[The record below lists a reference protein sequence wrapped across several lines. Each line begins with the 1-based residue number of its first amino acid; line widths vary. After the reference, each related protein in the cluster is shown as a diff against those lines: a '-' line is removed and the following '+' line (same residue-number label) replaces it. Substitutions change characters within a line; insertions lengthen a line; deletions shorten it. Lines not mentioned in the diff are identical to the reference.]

1 MGAIILK
8 ELKLGRRSLLV
19 WLLITFFTATFG
31 ALEYEMVSSNVEMVE
46 QGINAMPRIVRI
58 MFGIDGVGLSTALD
72 YYLVMFFWY
81 GLLAYAHAVSVGA
94 SLLSKDERDK
104 TAEYLYTKPY
114 KRSVIV
120 NAKLV
125 VGIINVAAMALL
137 IWLTT
142 VLILIPLTDGRGIMP
157 QVTITTLGLFLTQ
170 LLFLTLGF
178 VCSVLVRNP
187 GKAVSMGFYLLL
199 ATYLAAV
206 VVEYLN
212 LLDYLSFITPF
223 HYFNALVVVEQGI
236 SPLFLLLAVVLAF
249 LSLLF
254 THRLFKTRD
263 LLV

>member
-19 WLLITFFTATFG
+19 WLIITLVTAILG

-46 QGINAMPRIVRI
+46 QGIDAMPRIVRI
-58 MFGIDGVGLSTALD
+58 MFGIDGVGLATALD
-72 YYLVMFFWY
+72 YYLVMYFWY
-81 GLLAYAHAVSVGA
+81 ALIAYAHAVSVGA

-114 KRSVIV
+114 PRSVII

-125 VGIINVAAMALL
+125 VGIINVAAMTLL
-137 IWLTT
+137 IGLSSA
-142 VLILIPLTDGRGIMP
+142 LILVPLTDGRAIMP
-157 QVTITTLGLFLTQ
+157 EIAMTTIGLFLTQ

-178 VCSVLVRNP
+178 LCSVLVQNP
-187 GKAVSMGFYLLL
+187 RKAVSVGFYLLL
-199 ATYLAAV
+199 STYLIAV
-206 VVEYLN
+206 VVEYLGM
-212 LLDYLSFITPF
+212 LDYLRFLTPF

-236 SPLFLLLAVVLAF
+236 NPLFIMLSAVLAV
-249 LSLLF
+249 LSLSF
-254 THRLFKTRD
+254 TQRLYKNRD